1 MQDSITAQG
10 GGEGVPRRYGERGEL
25 HCAAL
30 RDQVSIVRAPE
41 LQLLSVRGAPRVLV
55 VSYG

>member
-1 MQDSITAQG
+1 MQDGITAQG
-10 GGEGVPRRYGERGEL
+10 GGEGVPRRRGEL